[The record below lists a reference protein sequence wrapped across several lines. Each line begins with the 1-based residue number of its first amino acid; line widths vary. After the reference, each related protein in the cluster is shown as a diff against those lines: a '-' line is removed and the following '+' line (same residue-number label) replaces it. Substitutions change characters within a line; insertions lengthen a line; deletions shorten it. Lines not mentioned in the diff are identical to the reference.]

1 MRYGTGGEEPMTS
14 WGKLLRGAVLA
25 TGAVVVL
32 AGCGDTTGSTPTST
46 TAAATATTT
55 ATKSADPDAALW
67 NPCDLPEAAISGT
80 GLDTASKNKD
90 AAGVDFT
97 GWKVCGW
104 RAVSRWYDLTIF
116 SGTPTLQD
124 VQKRRD
130 FESFTPHP
138 VGAHNAVEFLDVG
151 DAKQLKCSI
160 AVEAAQ
166 GTVLFRVVT
175 RYSVGKQGDP
185 CAEVRRH
192 ASDLAQYLPKN

>member
-14 WGKLLRGAVLA
+14 WGKFLRGAALA
-25 TGAVVVL
+25 VGAMVALV
-32 AGCGDTTGSTPTST
+32 GCGNTTGDTPHSTSAAVATTS
-46 TAAATATTT
+46 AATR
-55 ATKSADPDAALW
+55 SADPDAALW

-80 GLDTASKNKD
+80 GLDPASEGKD

-104 RAVSRWYDLTIF
+104 RAISRWYDLTVF
-116 SGTPTLQD
+116 SGTPTLRD

-130 FESFTPHP
+130 FESFTPQA
-138 VGAHNAVEFLDVG
+138 VGTRNGIQFLDVG
-151 DAKQLKCSI
+151 DTKQLKCSI
-160 AVEAAQ
+160 AVEVAQ

-185 CAEVRRH
+185 CEAVRRH
-192 ASDLAQYLPKN
+192 TSDLAQYLPRN